1 MIFSEKSRMKKKIK
15 GIPKYTFLL
24 HNILLGSP
32 IEEKQIFKI
41 LSINTGEKRK
51 FTRRVPSY

>member
-1 MIFSEKSRMKKKIK
+1 MIFSEKSRMEKKIK
-15 GIPKYTFLL
+15 GIPFLL
-24 HNILLGSP
+24 YNILLGSP